1 MIRLLLVDDQEMVRA
16 GLRLIL
22 SAEDDLEIVG
32 EAPDGRTGVEAARTL
47 APDVVLMDVRMPVMD
62 GIEATRQLTGGSS
75 GSGEPAGPG
84 GPAGGPDAD
93 GPAHRVL
100 ALTTFEDDDVLWGVI
115 EAGAAGFVLKD
126 APTADLVGA
135 VRVTARGGTWLDPRV
150 ADRVLGAVRRRPRAA
165 DPASSVDPLTERELE
180 VLRLVASGA
189 NNPEIAEALYLS
201 ERTVKGHIS
210 AIFLKLGVRDRP
222 AAIIR
227 AYDAGIVSPR
237 SAS

>member
-1 MIRLLLVDDQEMVRA
+1 MIRLLLVDDQELVRA

-32 EAPDGRTGVEAARTL
+32 EAPDGRAGVAAARAL

-62 GIEATRQLTGGSS
+62 GIEATRQLT
-75 GSGEPAGPG
+75 
-84 GPAGGPDAD
+84 AD
-93 GPAHRVL
+93 GDHRVL
-100 ALTTFEDDDVLWGVI
+100 TLTTFEDDEVLWGAI

-126 APTADLVGA
+126 APAADLVGA
-135 VRVTARGGTWLDPRV
+135 IRATARGGSWLDPRV
-150 ADRVLGAVRRRPRAA
+150 ADRVLTVLRRRPPGVTSAGS
-165 DPASSVDPLTERELE
+165 PVDPLTERERE

-189 NNPEIAEALYLS
+189 NNAEIAEELYLS

-210 AIFLKLGVRDRP
+210 AIFSKLGVRDRA

-227 AYDAGIVSPR
+227 AYDAGIVTPR
-237 SAS
+237 A

>member
-1 MIRLLLVDDQEMVRA
+1 
-16 GLRLIL
+16 
-22 SAEDDLEIVG
+22 
-32 EAPDGRTGVEAARTL
+32 
-47 APDVVLMDVRMPVMD
+47 
-62 GIEATRQLTGGSS
+62 
-75 GSGEPAGPG
+75 
-84 GPAGGPDAD
+84 
-93 GPAHRVL
+93 
-100 ALTTFEDDDVLWGVI
+100 VLWGVI

-150 ADRVLGAVRRRPRAA
+150 ADRVLEAVRRRPGAA
-165 DPASSVDPLTERELE
+165 GPASSVDPLTERELD